1 MFVNG
6 FNHSVKI
13 IQFMPTVSE
22 KILSMDFDFTILLM
36 IMFSSNM
43 EFKIRII
50 DKVFSMLF
58 KILEET
64 FYKNVRVIEIPN

>member
-13 IQFMPTVSE
+13 IQLIPTVSG
-22 KILSMDFDFTILLM
+22 KISSMDFDFTISLM